1 MVKKAYQK
9 LCFYPLVRIAVFGIL
24 LSTLLYQFHGLLSAG
39 DELVARVFW
48 GICLGFGALHGALLT
63 MSVIRYV
70 IPGFR
75 VSNEAIDKDVSF
87 IEKMGVEIKTGT
99 EITSVQELKAQG

>member
-9 LCFYPLVRIAVFGIL
+9 LGFYPLVRIAVFGIL

-48 GICLGFGALHGALLT
+48 GSVWDSALCMGLCL
-63 MSVIRYV
+63 
-70 IPGFR
+70 
-75 VSNEAIDKDVSF
+75 
-87 IEKMGVEIKTGT
+87 
-99 EITSVQELKAQG
+99 Q